1 MGKAKKWM
9 YVLFF
14 SCVPILLALIMIAGA
29 IDMTM
34 NMIEGDKKGGS
45 EINAETIAGLPQW
58 ITVDMVRAAVQM
70 QTETHYPS
78 SVVLGQMILE
88 AGAGG
93 SELANPPYYNC
104 LGQKAPSHGQNGTVS
119 MQTEEAWGTEV
130 AEFSTFANYVD
141 CMKAWGHKFTMD
153 PYVKRVTA
161 CPTDPKTGHYE
172 ANAFIKAV
180 WESGYATDSQYV
192 QKVIGIMTSYD
203 LYKFNSMSVG
213 DVGMGKPSKPS
224 KPPGSGKG
232 RFTHPCPDMTEQTSY
247 FGEIREFETGGHKG
261 NDYAAPVGTTTY
273 AADDGVVT
281 IAGWSNSAGL
291 WVVIDHGDG
300 LVTKY
305 MHHSALLV
313 EAGYEVVRGQP
324 IGEVGSTGQSTG
336 PHLHF
341 QVEVNGTAVNPDDYL
356 E

>member
-1 MGKAKKWM
+1 
-9 YVLFF
+9 
-14 SCVPILLALIMIAGA
+14 
-29 IDMTM
+29 
-34 NMIEGDKKGGS
+34 
-45 EINAETIAGLPQW
+45 
-58 ITVDMVRAAVQM
+58 
-70 QTETHYPS
+70 
-78 SVVLGQMILE
+78 
-88 AGAGG
+88 
-93 SELANPPYYNC
+93 
-104 LGQKAPSHGQNGTVS
+104 
-119 MQTEEAWGTEV
+119 
-130 AEFSTFANYVD
+130 
-141 CMKAWGHKFTMD
+141 
-153 PYVKRVTA
+153 
-161 CPTDPKTGHYE
+161 
-172 ANAFIKAV
+172 
-180 WESGYATDSQYV
+180 
-192 QKVIGIMTSYD
+192 
-203 LYKFNSMSVG
+203 
-213 DVGMGKPSKPS
+213 
-224 KPPGSGKG
+224 
-232 RFTHPCPDMTEQTSY
+232 MTEQTSY